1 MKIHFIAIGG
11 AAMHN
16 LAIALKEKNHQ
27 VTGSDDEIFE
37 PSKSRL
43 KKHGLL
49 PESWGW
55 FPDKIQTDLDAV
67 ILGMHARKDNPELLK
82 AQALG
87 LKIYSYPEFLY
98 EETKNKKRLVIAG
111 SHGKTTITS
120 MLMHVLKYAGH
131 QFDYMVG
138 AQVEGFD
145 TMVGLSDESNIAIFE
160 GDEYLSSPI
169 DVRPKFLWYKPHAA
183 VITGIAWDHAN
194 VFPTETN
201 YIKQFK
207 TFIQSIQSDGKLF
220 YYGDDP
226 KLAAI
231 ANENSKL
238 SASAH
243 AYFAHPFEVK
253 TETAYLTTDEQAI
266 KLNIFG
272 AHNMQN
278 IQAARLLCHEA
289 GVSDR
294 EFYEAISSFKG
305 ASRRLET
312 LEKTDELTV
321 FLDFAHAPSK
331 VKATTEA
338 VKSLNPERK
347 LTAVLEL
354 HTFSS
359 LNADF
364 LPQYNQAL
372 SKADYA
378 YVYFNPKVVEH
389 KKLPPLSPDFVKS
402 CFGDM
407 IEVFTDAELLMKTV
421 KQAMHYPGNLLI
433 MTSGNFDG
441 QNIRKF
447 AESIKI

>member
-16 LAIALKEKNHQ
+16 LAIALKAKNHL
-27 VTGSDDEIFE
+27 VTGSDDEIFD

-43 KKHGLL
+43 EKHGLL
-49 PESWGW
+49 PETWGW
-55 FPDKIQTDLDAV
+55 FPEKIHANLDAI

-82 AQALG
+82 AQNLG

-98 EETKNKKRLVIAG
+98 EQTKHKKRLVIAG
-111 SHGKTTITS
+111 SHGKTSITS
-120 MLMHVLKYAGH
+120 MLMHVLKHAGI

-138 AQVEGFD
+138 AQIEGFD
-145 TMVGLSDESNIAIFE
+145 TMVGLSNESKVAIFE

-169 DVRPKFLWYKPHAA
+169 DMRPKFLWYKPHAA

-201 YIKQFK
+201 YIEQFK
-207 TFIQSIQSDGKLF
+207 TFIQSIQAGGKLF
-220 YYGDDP
+220 YYQGDS
-226 KLAAI
+226 KLNAI
-231 ANENSKL
+231 AKENTRIT
-238 SASAH
+238 ANPYSAH
-243 AYFAHPFEVK
+243 SFEVK
-253 TETAYLTTDEQAI
+253 QEVAYLRTDEKTI
-266 KLNIFG
+266 KLEIFG

-278 IQAARLLCHEA
+278 IQAARLLSHET
-289 GVSDR
+289 GISDSM
-294 EFYEAISSFKG
+294 FYEAISSFKG

-312 LEKTDELTV
+312 IEKTDELTV

-338 VKSLNPERK
+338 VKSLNTERK
-347 LTAVLEL
+347 LIAVFEL

-359 LNADF
+359 LSTNF
-364 LPQYNQAL
+364 LPQYHKAL
-372 SKADYA
+372 NSADRA
-378 YVYFNPKVVEH
+378 FVYFNPKVVEH
-389 KKLPPLSPDFVKS
+389 KKLPPLASDFVKS

-407 IEVFTDAELLMKTV
+407 VEVFTDADLLMKTI
-421 KQAMHYPGNLLI
+421 KQKINYPANLLI

-447 AESIKI
+447 AKSIKNR